1 MFMGILSQTVNTA
14 NGLWLVT
21 LQLKLLLGTWEVKE
35 GVTKKTFSIFCVQVV
50 FNTGFNTDLQEIR
63 RILSKDPEEMEL
75 LLCKPERGASERGEI
90 ADGSLCAASSTGL
103 A

>member
-1 MFMGILSQTVNTA
+1 M
-14 NGLWLVT
+14 
-21 LQLKLLLGTWEVKE
+21 KE
-35 GVTKKTFSIFCVQVV
+35 GVTKKTFSIFCAQVV

-75 LLCKPERGASERGEI
+75 LLCKPERGEI
-90 ADGSLCAASSTGL
+90 ADGSLCAASSMGL